1 MSTPPHGASGVA
13 ALRQHLHGQA
23 PSSASRSIDQS
34 WRQPQ
39 VKQDEERR
47 ALYIND
53 TMPIDRSCSTA
64 KTRAVVSN
72 PQVPTRV
79 SCIGAITF
87 FQSGQ
92 RPSPFTRLSYHL
104 SKLPGLTTSPPQL
117 LLLEQVNVVHL
128 DLSSSLGLRF
138 EPLIVL
144 FRLRISALTPSSA
157 FFFAMSSVLFHGTCS
172 CGMMSMSRRTALTCY
187 NNPTGLHPS
196 RTGWFHDLDSLRGS
210 RQHVP
215 GATQRHCDR

>member
-1 MSTPPHGASGVA
+1 
-13 ALRQHLHGQA
+13 
-23 PSSASRSIDQS
+23 
-34 WRQPQ
+34 
-39 VKQDEERR
+39 
-47 ALYIND
+47 
-53 TMPIDRSCSTA
+53 MPIDRSCSTA

-79 SCIGAITF
+79 SCIGAFTF

-117 LLLEQVNVVHL
+117 LLLEQLPVVHL

-144 FRLRISALTPSSA
+144 FRLENFRLDSILSLLFRHLLCLVPWHMFMRDDVDEQENEYFIRKSLRLGGACSSCIVE
-157 FFFAMSSVLFHGTCS
+157 SS
-172 CGMMSMSRRTALTCY
+172 ALTCY
-187 NNPTGLHPS
+187 NDPTGLHPS
-196 RTGWFHDLDSLRGS
+196 RTGWFHDGLDSLRWS

-215 GATQRHCDR
+215 GAIQQHCDR